1 MKIFIIDSKGNYS
14 KIEISET
21 AEVAELK
28 EKVKKTNEIK
38 SDNIELIFNGM
49 ILEDK
54 YTLSELDIVEGS
66 TINYLGTFFAGK
78 QEIIL
83 LF

>member
-21 AEVAELK
+21 AEVSKLK
-28 EKVKKTNEIK
+28 EKIKKSNEIK

-49 ILEDK
+49 ILEDN

-66 TINYLGTFFAGK
+66 TISYLGTFFAGK
-78 QEIIL
+78 QMII
-83 LF
+83 